1 MTDSLLTRREK
12 TMQIEVLDWVSL
24 VMLQC
29 TKPYNVKIVD
39 HVIQPDVPR
48 DACSNTAKTAKKR

>member
-1 MTDSLLTRREK
+1 MVRPL
-12 TMQIEVLDWVSL
+12 LDWFSS

-29 TKPYNVKIVD
+29 TKPVKIVD

-48 DACSNTAKTAKKR
+48 DACSNTAKTAKKRRVSRSTENSRSE